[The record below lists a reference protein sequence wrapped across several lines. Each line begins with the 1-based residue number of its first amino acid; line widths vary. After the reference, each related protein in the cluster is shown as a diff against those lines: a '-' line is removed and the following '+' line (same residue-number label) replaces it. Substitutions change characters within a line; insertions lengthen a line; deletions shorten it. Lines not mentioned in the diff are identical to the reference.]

1 MSIHVNALVSA
12 FLVIAFALPPS
23 AAWSQVELPHECAGV
38 KEADKTRLEQE
49 RVALSREVD
58 KVLAQENS
66 APSSLQLRQKQERLI
81 EVVYKL
87 DCIRSDVQLD
97 PLHNT
102 RSATTARN
110 VLVPV
115 FYATNRSKNT
125 SIPNRLVFDGDDAK
139 EVTWGRAVVSVPT
152 DRPPG
157 DVTLPSIWKFEL
169 KPDLSKHFVLTS
181 VTSLGSKDGFSQA
194 VLADLNSATSKSLL
208 LFVHGF
214 RVTFDEAAM
223 RSAQLAYDLRFRGV
237 TMFYSW
243 PSKGDLKSY
252 WHDEE
257 SVQLAEQWYSSLL
270 DALGPLP
277 FEAVY
282 VVAHSM
288 GNRLVTTVHKERSE
302 NGRNHKALKEV
313 LLAAPDINAEIFN
326 QKIAPVLSGSNQP
339 RTTIYASSGDVALM
353 ASKAI
358 HRFKRLGDASPPLY
372 LRAPFETID
381 ASNAAPLLRAAG
393 HSYVFDSP
401 KVITDLQRLLIQQQ
415 PAGRRPNL
423 QMVGTEPQH
432 YWTFK

>member
-1 MSIHVNALVSA
+1 MGINMRALVGVSLAIA
-12 FLVIAFALPPS
+12 FLVPSVTWAQAELPP
-23 AAWSQVELPHECAGV
+23 ECADV
-38 KEADKTRLEQE
+38 KEGDKPQLEQE
-49 RVALSREVD
+49 RVSLSGEVT
-58 KVLAQENS
+58 KVLSEAGADPKS
-66 APSSLQLRQKQERLI
+66 PQLRQKQERLL
-81 EVVYKL
+81 EVIFKL
-87 DCIRSDVQLD
+87 DCIRPDVQFDALFT
-97 PLHNT
+97 T
-102 RSATTARN
+102 RSAATARN

-115 FYATNRSKNT
+115 FYATNRSKEVLT
-125 SIPNRLVFDGDDAK
+125 PNRLVFGGDDGK

-152 DRPPG
+152 DRQLG
-157 DVTLPSIWKFEL
+157 DLTLPNFWKFEL

-181 VTSLGSKDGFSQA
+181 VTSLGTKDSFSQA

-208 LFVHGF
+208 LFVHGY

-223 RSAQLAYDLRFRGV
+223 RSAQLSYDLQFRGV

-270 DALGPLP
+270 DAIGPLP
-277 FEAVY
+277 FDSIY
-282 VVAHSM
+282 VLAHSM
-288 GNRLVTTVHKERSE
+288 GNRLVTTVHNERAAKGS
-302 NGRNHKALKEV
+302 NHKALKEI

-326 QKIAPVLSGSNQP
+326 QKIAPVLAGTNQP

-358 HRFKRLGDASPPLY
+358 HRFKRLGDAAPPVY
-372 LRAPFETID
+372 RRTPFETID
-381 ASNAAPLLRAAG
+381 ASNAAPLRRAAG

-401 KVITDLQRLLIQQQ
+401 KVIVDLQRLLIQRQ
-415 PAGRRPNL
+415 PAEKRPTL
-423 QMVGTEPQH
+423 QKVDAEPPQ